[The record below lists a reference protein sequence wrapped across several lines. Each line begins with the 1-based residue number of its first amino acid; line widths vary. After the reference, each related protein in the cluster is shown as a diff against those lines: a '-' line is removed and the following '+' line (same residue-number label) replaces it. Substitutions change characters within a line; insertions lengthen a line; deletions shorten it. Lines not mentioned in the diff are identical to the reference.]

1 MTGPRDDFLEDT
13 RARIPF
19 SLIALLLLVTSQS
32 VVFVLATRED
42 GNVDRD
48 PQLAMER
55 TEDATQTALASAVR
69 EATIKAGRAPVLEA
83 AGTQYGDVLVPPGET
98 RSSADSDAVFER
110 YVKLLIYMEASERL
124 PQTNQTIRG
133 ETRTNVSLDP
143 VESPSDA
150 RAAIDSVTLYVGN
163 MSYGEA
169 TSESVGY
176 GNVKVALEGVSIR
189 MTRDGDVLET
199 GTREIN
205 TTVATPLFDLHNRT
219 QEYERQL
226 NMDFRDGAESA
237 PNPEGLGDYTAMYAY
252 PFAYTRAQAQ
262 SLGEPHARILSP
274 RHLEVLANEGIYHT
288 QRRVFGSDDRFSEQL
303 LTRGW
308 GRALAEDQRRG
319 YETVNGTSTSVDRVM
334 DSITDDRFRSGSN
347 YIYEDIG
354 TNAQALRDEPDWESI
369 VRREDHLGTN
379 HTLSLDEEA
388 KTVYGNLTRDGGID
402 RAIDRVYEVEVGY
415 DDDVEKEAII
425 GNANADFQSLEY
437 RIVDVENIERVVD
450 SDADTPKV
458 DYYLIRVKFQGWF
471 LDDNDN
477 LHQIVYRANL
487 TVHGESGPNTLV
499 EQKGIDYDYESAP
512 LTSWSDTNLQ
522 YNEAGSDIP
531 KKAVVELLPGVSSFR
546 TPREVESELES
557 YIYSQTQDSNS
568 VTSSQDL
575 VEIIADDS
583 ATVQAAPEDR
593 EQLRGQVA
601 ADLREFTNDTG
612 SVSTTVTR
620 RELLSGT
627 ASNTDPF
634 TDGHG
639 ESPLRNLSRQ
649 LGDRRWVYGV
659 VDGPHYENAPEK
671 VRAEV
676 RKYFVDRLRRRLNE
690 TSRKHETAMSR
701 LDERVERPS
710 GTSLFSAT
718 TAAKPWLTSGPVDT
732 TATYHPGVGTAV
744 RRTVGP
750 DLLEGTYITPNAAP
764 NYMTFD
770 TLDINTVPATESPS
784 AGYYPAAYSSSQPYA
799 SPYEGHP
806 YRSGVELRVAAEVLS
821 AGKAADPLV
830 SDPDWDGGSVSDLNA
845 SLAAQ
850 RDAIVAHA
858 GTEAAQPFS
867 GIEAGNVTRALSN
880 ELARYGSTE
889 RQVAV
894 LARSDAALSEIAENT
909 SERFDR
915 PDALQYAYLDRSFQK
930 HLASSIRFGIEDGVR
945 GTGTGLS
952 DGRVDGQTAWETRQL
967 GRALRTELNEN
978 TLRIHEQRAEQ
989 AGDDLENTTTVAGA
1003 DDWLESDLNAPLS
1016 NASELD
1022 PGYAETQ
1029 WEVAPGG
1036 TPSGMLLPGVPG
1048 WHELRTNVWQFTLA
1062 GTYPRFTVTAS
1073 AGTTQ
1078 DAPAAEYVRED
1089 AKVSVEIDGSEH
1101 RLGRS
1106 TSISFESKV
1115 SIVAAVPGDRLGI
1128 GGKAGEKGHCS
1139 DSWDTVGSINDP
1151 SVLGGC

>member
-98 RSSADSDAVFER
+98 RGSVDSDTVFER

-150 RAAIDSVTLYVGN
+150 RAAIDSVSLYVGN

-169 TSESVGY
+169 TSGSVGY

-189 MTRDGDVLET
+189 MTREGDVLET

-252 PFAYTRAQAQ
+252 PFVYTRAQAQ
-262 SLGEPHARILSP
+262 SLGEPHARILAP

-334 DSITDDRFRSGSN
+334 DSITDNGFRSGSN

-379 HTLSLDEEA
+379 HTLSLEQEA

-402 RAIDRVYEVEVGY
+402 TAIDRVYEVDVGR
-415 DDDVEKEAII
+415 DVDVDEQAIV
-425 GNANADFQSLEY
+425 GNPDADFQSLEA
-437 RIVDVENIERVVD
+437 RNVDVSNIERVVD
-450 SDADTPKV
+450 PEANTSKV
-458 DYYLIRVKFQGWF
+458 DYYLIELAFQGWF
-471 LDDNDN
+471 RDGDDE
-477 LHQIVYRANL
+477 LHKVTYNVDL
-487 TVHGESGPNTLV
+487 TVHGEHGPDTLV
-499 EQKGIDYDYESAP
+499 EQKGIGYDYETGPRNA
-512 LTSWSDTNLQ
+512 WYDTNIQ
-522 YNEAGSDIP
+522 EDNDGDDIP
-531 KKAVVELLPGVSSFR
+531 RKAVVELLPGVSNFDSIDS
-546 TPREVESELES
+546 VESQLEAHIS
-557 YIYSQTQDSNS
+557 SETQDSNS
-568 VTSSQDL
+568 VTEPEDL
-575 VEIIADDS
+575 IEIIADDS

-593 EQLRGQVA
+593 EELRGQIA
-601 ADLREFTNDTG
+601 ADLREFTNETG
-612 SVSTTVTR
+612 DVSTTVTR

-634 TDGHG
+634 TEGHG

-649 LGDRRWVYGV
+649 LGDRSWVYGI
-659 VDGPHYENAPEK
+659 VDGSYYESAPEK

-676 RKYFVDRLRRRLNE
+676 RKYFVDRLQTRLNE

-701 LDERVERPS
+701 LDEQVERPS

-744 RRTVGP
+744 RGTVGP

-770 TLDINTVPATESPS
+770 TLDISTVPATGSPS
-784 AGYYPAAYSSSQPYA
+784 AGYYPAAYNSNQLYA

-830 SDPDWDGGSVSDLNA
+830 SDPDWDSGSVSDLNA

-867 GIEAGNVTRALSN
+867 GIEASNVTRALSN

-909 SERFDR
+909 SETFDR
-915 PDALQYAYLDRSFQK
+915 PDPLQYAYLDRSFQE
-930 HLASSIRFGIEDGVR
+930 HLASSIRFGIEDAVR

-952 DGRVDGQTAWETRQL
+952 DGRVTGRTAQETRQL
-967 GRALRTELNEN
+967 GRALRTELNES

-989 AGDDLENTTTVAGA
+989 AGDDLGNTTTVAGA

-1029 WEVAPGG
+1029 WEAAPGG

-1089 AKVSVEIDGSEH
+1089 ANVSVEIAGRER

-1128 GGKAGEKGHCS
+1128 GGKAGKADHCS
-1139 DSWDTVGSINDP
+1139 DSWDTVGPVRDSSN
-1151 SVLGGC
+1151 LNGC